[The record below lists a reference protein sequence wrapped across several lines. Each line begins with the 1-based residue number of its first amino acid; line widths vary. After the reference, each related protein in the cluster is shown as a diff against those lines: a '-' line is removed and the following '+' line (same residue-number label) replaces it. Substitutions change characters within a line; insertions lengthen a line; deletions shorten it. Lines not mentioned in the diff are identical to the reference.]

1 MYIYPNLKTALIG
14 LFNDGVMKAARE
26 TRIIGER
33 CNRGI
38 KEIKLARPKTSSPLL
53 KYFRPNQIRIAD
65 QPRVMDALDKRNIYI
80 KTAEFGDSVF
90 ARRDI
95 PSGEIV
101 AYYSGLLWTPKDLFP
116 INQTIEE
123 RYTLFPLYTLLTFS
137 KISILIKF
145 IHRLHIS
152 DLQFT
157 KC

>member
-80 KTAEFGDSVF
+80 KTAEFEDSVF

-116 INQTIEE
+116 INQTLEE
-123 RYTLFPLYTLLTFS
+123 RYTLFRLYTLLTFS
-137 KISILIKF
+137 KIV
-145 IHRLHIS
+145 H
-152 DLQFT
+152 T
-157 KC
+157 